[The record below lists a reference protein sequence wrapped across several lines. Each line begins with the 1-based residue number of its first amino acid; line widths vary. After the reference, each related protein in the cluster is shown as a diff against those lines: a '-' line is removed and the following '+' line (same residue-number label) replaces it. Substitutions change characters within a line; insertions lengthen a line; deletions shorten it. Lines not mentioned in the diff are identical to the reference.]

1 LKKTPKAVFE
11 PMVPRK
17 MRKAAAITR
26 LPEKGD
32 KEAPPMCCDVFWVK
46 EAHTELPKP
55 DSIEH

>member
-1 LKKTPKAVFE
+1 
-11 PMVPRK
+11 
-17 MRKAAAITR
+17 

-55 DSIEH
+55 DNHIKGTF